1 MSNENMNLSLVIP
14 AYNEAARLPR
24 FLESVREYLVA
35 HYPES
40 HEAIVVDDGSSDNLE
55 PILQQ
60 FAVGWPQLR
69 WIRHAQNQGKG
80 AAVRTGV
87 AASRGRLVLF
97 ADADGATAIS
107 EEARLAA
114 AIHAGA
120 DVAIGSRLAA
130 TDHAR
135 RSRTWLRGLAG
146 RCFAALARQMLRLPI
161 RDTQCGF
168 KMFRG
173 EAGRQLFAEVH
184 EQGYLFDLELLALA
198 SRLGYQIAEIP
209 VTWTEIPGSHLSLSR
224 DFLRILVNLWRLRAR
239 LARMAPRLAV

>member
-1 MSNENMNLSLVIP
+1 MTSQSMNLSLVIP
-14 AYNEAARLPR
+14 AFNEAARLPR
-24 FLESVREYLVA
+24 YLVSVRQYLVA
-35 HYPES
+35 RYPES
-40 HEAIVVDDGSSDNLE
+40 HETIVVDDGSSDDLE
-55 PILQQ
+55 PILQR
-60 FAVGWPQLR
+60 FAADWPQLR

-97 ADADGATAIS
+97 ADADGATPID

-130 TDHAR
+130 ASDAR

-146 RCFAALARQMLRLPI
+146 RCFAALARQMLRLAI

-173 EAGRQLFAEVH
+173 EAGRRLFAEVQ

-198 SRLGYQIAEIP
+198 SRLGYQIAEVP
-209 VTWTEIPGSHLSLSR
+209 VAWTEIPGSHLSLSR
-224 DFLRILVNLWRLRAR
+224 DFVRILVNLWRLRAR
-239 LARMAPRLAV
+239 LARLAPRLAV